1 LDAVRHHHEYLDGS
15 GYPDGLQGQQIN
27 DLSRILT
34 VCDTYG
40 ALIEQRAY
48 KAATPPAEALEILA
62 KMAKDGKVEYS
73 LVRALGHCVAS

>member
-48 KAATPPAEALEILA
+48 RAATPRAEALEILA